1 MQLPSEP
8 YLATKLG
15 FCYPSR
21 PLRNADGLENLTW
34 SQKLRTGSPFLI
46 MAKRTEPRRSFA
58 SDNNAGVHPKIL
70 KAIEGANRG
79 HVVAYG
85 DDAYTEAAVAKFREH
100 LGKNVEVFF
109 VFGGTGANVL
119 GLKAVTQP
127 HHAVI
132 CAETAH
138 INVDECG
145 APEKFTGCK
154 LLSVKT
160 SDGKITVDQIKPFL
174 HGVGFEHHVQPR
186 VVSISQSTEM
196 GTVYTPR
203 EIKTLADFAHK
214 HDMLLHLDGAR
225 IANAAVSLKAE
236 LREITADVGAD
247 ILSFG
252 GAKNG
257 MMYGEAVVFLD
268 GKLAR
273 DFKYIRK
280 QGTHLAS
287 KMRFI
292 SAQFEAL
299 LSNNLWCENATHAN
313 RMAQLLAKELRK
325 IPQIEI
331 TQMVEANGVFAIVPK
346 KYVAVLQKKSF
357 FYVWNEETSEV
368 RFMTSFDTTEQDIK
382 DFVALVKKTVG

>member
-1 MQLPSEP
+1 MTTRKTPS
-8 YLATKLG
+8 
-15 FCYPSR
+15 
-21 PLRNADGLENLTW
+21 
-34 SQKLRTGSPFLI
+34 
-46 MAKRTEPRRSFA
+46 RSFA

-70 KAIEGANRG
+70 KAIETANRG

-85 DDAYTEAAVAKFREH
+85 DDAYTDAAVAKFQEH

-154 LLSVKT
+154 LLSVAT
-160 SDGKITVDQIKPFL
+160 PDGKITVDQVKPFL

-186 VVSISQSTEM
+186 VISISQATEM

-203 EIKTLADFAHK
+203 EVKRLAEFAHK
-214 HDMLLHLDGAR
+214 HDMLLHVDGAR
-225 IANAAVSLKAE
+225 ISNAAVSLNLQ
-236 LREITADVGAD
+236 LREITAEIGVD

-257 MMYGEAVVFLD
+257 MMYGEAVVFFD
-268 GKLAR
+268 PRMAR

-280 QGTHLAS
+280 
-287 KMRFI
+287 
-292 SAQFEAL
+292 
-299 LSNNLWCENATHAN
+299 
-313 RMAQLLAKELRK
+313 
-325 IPQIEI
+325 
-331 TQMVEANGVFAIVPK
+331 
-346 KYVAVLQKKSF
+346 
-357 FYVWNEETSEV
+357 
-368 RFMTSFDTTEQDIK
+368 
-382 DFVALVKKTVG
+382 